1 MKNKR
6 LVLILTLMAILTV
19 GCSNKNDGKINNLKN
34 QNISKNEKV
43 TENLTKE
50 YLKSINYSNLAD
62 KDTQQKVKESL
73 ENAGIDSNSINL
85 FFKSVNYYNEATQNE
100 GLIKSGFINSNNINP
115 TYDEVAIQKI
125 WDKKNKNFPGFNCR
139 ITAFTFMKDYVKV
152 EKPVVKTGEM
162 LFMDVESL
170 KNMPFE
176 LFSKNEKDKFVNLFS
191 EIPTKATKDVKVH
204 VENVKNVWKE
214 RGVTFDKN
222 SKISMISV
230 FFHFNDEPQENILF
244 IGHVGILVP
253 EKDGK
258 LMFIEKLAFQQP
270 YQVLK
275 FNNRTELNDYLM
287 NKYDTA
293 WGQPVARPFIMEND
307 ELLKEYRNNPN
318 NKS

>member
-1 MKNKR
+1 
-6 LVLILTLMAILTV
+6 MAVLTV
-19 GCSNKNDGKINNLKN
+19 GCSKKNDSKINNLKS

-62 KDTQQKVKESL
+62 KTVKEEVQKNL
-73 ENAGIDSNSINL
+73 ENAGVNSSSINL

-191 EIPTKATKDVKVH
+191 EIPTKMTKDVRVH
-204 VENVKNVWKE
+204 IENVKNAWKE
-214 RGVTFDKN
+214 RGIKFDKN
-222 SKISMISV
+222 SKILQKS
-230 FFHFNDEPQENILF
+230 FT
-244 IGHVGILVP
+244 LV
-253 EKDGK
+253 
-258 LMFIEKLAFQQP
+258 A
-270 YQVLK
+270 
-275 FNNRTELNDYLM
+275 
-287 NKYDTA
+287 
-293 WGQPVARPFIMEND
+293 
-307 ELLKEYRNNPN
+307 
-318 NKS
+318 